1 MSFSEI
7 ALTFLRIFS
16 LWSLASPLSSPFH
29 ADEMH
34 TEVKQTFSAS
44 SQRDARIM
52 HTHTVTC
59 RPEQTCSKS
68 IKKAKSKIPKVK
80 TVKALRVQHPP
91 VGEKNV
97 SNVDDDQ
104 RVGKNVY
111 EGAKKKTKSKRFRMW
126 KKVVCFFAFQ
136 PKSKTSEQHR
146 PSSVSVRITLGCGMT
161 RLFGVWLPDLYRHT
175 HNVATPLLLSPIT
188 TNAL

>member
-16 LWSLASPLSSPFH
+16 LWSLAGPLSSPFH

-44 SQRDARIM
+44 SQRDTHIM

-59 RPEQTCSKS
+59 RPERTCSKS
-68 IKKAKSKIPKVK
+68 IKKQKVK
-80 TVKALRVQHPP
+80 SQKLKLWKPRVF
-91 VGEKNV
+91 
-97 SNVDDDQ
+97 SNLLLV
-104 RVGKNVY
+104 RRTWVMLTMIKEWGKTFM
-111 EGAKKKTKSKRFRMW
+111 KMQKKTKSKRFRMW

-136 PKSKTSEQHR
+136 PKRKTSEQHR

-188 TNAL
+188 TNAP